1 MPLILLRAAVW
12 LLLLLGLRAPALRV
26 LQAMQAQAPRDVFA
40 IATRAHLLAQSPAPE
55 ALRLAA
61 ADLRLL
67 CQLQPEQAGPAFN
80 LGYVLEKLGDWAEAE
95 HAMARAVALD
105 PKLDRAWYGLG
116 LVRLQLGQAQA
127 AIEAFKRNTELQPL
141 SPYGWTQLARAH
153 QRQQQPQEAQR
164 IVEHLR
170 GFEPQVAAALAQE
183 LKT

>member
-1 MPLILLRAAVW
+1 MILLRAAVW
-12 LLLLLGLRAPALRV
+12 LLLLLGLRALALQV
-26 LQAMQAQAPRDVFA
+26 LQTMRAQAPQDGFA
-40 IATRAHLLAQSPAPE
+40 LATRAHLLAQSSAPE

-61 ADLRLL
+61 ADLRQL
-67 CQLQPEQAGPAFN
+67 CQLQPDQAGAAFN
-80 LGYVLEKLGDWAEAE
+80 LGYVLEKLGDWPEAE
-95 HAMARAVALD
+95 RAMARAVALD

-116 LVRLQLGQAQA
+116 LVRLQMGQIPS

-153 QRQQQPQEAQR
+153 HSQQQPQEAQR

-183 LKT
+183 LRT